1 MLESNEYN
9 DCTAGTMDIN
19 GDGNL
24 NLVDI
29 WYLMQVILN
38 GDN

>member
-1 MLESNEYN
+1 MLESNEYS
-9 DCTAGTMDIN
+9 DCAAGIMDIN

-29 WYLMQVILN
+29 WYLLQSIIN
-38 GDN
+38 GNN

>member
-1 MLESNEYN
+1 
-9 DCTAGTMDIN
+9 MDIN

-29 WYLMQVILN
+29 WYLMQMILN